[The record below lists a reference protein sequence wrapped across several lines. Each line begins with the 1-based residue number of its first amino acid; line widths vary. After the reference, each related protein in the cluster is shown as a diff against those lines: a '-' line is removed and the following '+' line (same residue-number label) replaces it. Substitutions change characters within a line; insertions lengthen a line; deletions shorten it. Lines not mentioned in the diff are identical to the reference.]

1 MIGKAQVLRLC
12 AVLSL
17 LAGLACGVTLY
28 LRAPEDAGGVG
39 YVIEGGQV
47 YAVRPEDSR
56 SYQRGLEYM
65 GGKSAVLAEEL
76 SGRIAGLWSGGG
88 AALCV
93 AGLGV
98 IGCALFWRAADRAA
112 DAARRCGAISTLR
125 SIARCCLTS
134 AAAAGRARPLR
145 WLRIPPGI

>member
-76 SGRIAGLWSGGG
+76 RERIAGMWSGGG

-98 IGCALFWRAADRAA
+98 VGCALFWRAADRAA
-112 DAARRCGAISTLR
+112 DGGAPG
-125 SIARCCLTS
+125 
-134 AAAAGRARPLR
+134 GRTH
-145 WLRIPPGI
+145 